1 MYTFTTAIII
11 IINVCSVLMVK
22 YSNESLKG
30 SICKI
35 YLDQSTKTRAK
46 IAKELRN
53 ATRVEFIHFC
63 YFSLV

>member
-22 YSNESLKG
+22 YSNESF
-30 SICKI
+30 CKI

-63 YFSLV
+63 YFSPV

>member
-11 IINVCSVLMVK
+11 IYVCSVLLAK

-35 YLDQSTKTRAK
+35 YLDQRTKTRAK

-53 ATRVEFIHFC
+53 ATRVEFTHFC
-63 YFSLV
+63 YFSPV